1 MKTIS
6 IDVTSER
13 TAFQIAADLEDA
25 AACIEPTRL
34 SIRITAPRGARK
46 LVAKI
51 FGGGAEHPSRAA
63 RGSALVA
70 RGYREITAQIDA
82 AGDDVVTGDS

>member
-13 TAFQIAADLEDA
+13 TALQITGELEEA
-25 AACIEPTRL
+25 TACDEPTRVSL
-34 SIRITAPRGARK
+34 RVASPRGARK

-82 AGDDVVTGDS
+82 AGDDVVSGRS